1 MPKAK
6 ASVAGAVAAL
16 KPQSFVL
23 TLTRSGAKGKLRVI
37 RGYAGES
44 EQANSTRIYLDVE
57 LRRFVD
63 IPNDGIVHSE
73 AIPTTVIP
81 LGAVYVWVRDDVRIT
96 HRGNWAGPEDPT
108 TMATGEEG
116 GDPTTMATGE
126 EGMGFE
132 NPLDLVVNPFGRF

>member
-1 MPKAK
+1 MRYGDVLSAIRDLTILDELVTTTRRQHELLR
-6 ASVAGAVAAL
+6 SRVEEGATPPL
-16 KPQSFVL
+16 ERNL
-23 TLTRSGAKGKLRVI
+23 
-37 RGYAGES
+37 
-44 EQANSTRIYLDVE
+44 LDVE